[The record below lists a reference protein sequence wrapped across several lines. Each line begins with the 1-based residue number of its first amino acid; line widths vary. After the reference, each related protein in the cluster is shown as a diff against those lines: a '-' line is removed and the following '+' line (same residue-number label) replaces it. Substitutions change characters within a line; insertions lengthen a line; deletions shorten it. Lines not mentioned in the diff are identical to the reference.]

1 MIIIHKIVLI
11 FFILLIVYSLFFNNI
26 IEGLDNNDP
35 IYVSKTNTSDI
46 QTLKKQL
53 QELKSVDSQINN
65 IDTQTKLNDRD
76 IIMLTQKSEQMK
88 IEAKAAQKQ
97 PEESKKKD

>member
-1 MIIIHKIVLI
+1 MIHKIVLV

-35 IYVSKTNTSDI
+35 INVSKTNTSDI

-76 IIMLTQKSEQMK
+76 LIMLTQKSEQMK

-97 PEESKKKD
+97 AEESKKKD

>member
-1 MIIIHKIVLI
+1 MIHKIVLV

-76 IIMLTQKSEQMK
+76 LIMLTQKSEQMK

-97 PEESKKKD
+97 AEESKKKD